1 MYELKSYKK
10 PLIKGHQPI
19 PLEIDALPVED
30 NNAIKEAIRLFSNKD
45 CWHITINE
53 YATDVDKTL
62 RGTPHWCA
70 DVEQVQ
76 TYLKEME
83 Y

>member
-19 PLEIDALPVED
+19 PLEVDVTPVDD
-30 NNAIKEAIRLFSNKD
+30 NDVIKEAIRLFGDKN

-53 YATDVDKTL
+53 YADDNGNIL
-62 RGTPHWCA
+62 RGIPHWCA
-70 DVEQVQ
+70 NVEQVQ
-76 TYLKEME
+76 AYLKEME
-83 Y
+83 

>member
-19 PLEIDALPVED
+19 PLEVDGAPVDDAV
-30 NNAIKEAIRLFSNKD
+30 NEAKRLFGDKS

-53 YATDVDKTL
+53 YADDNGKVL

-83 Y
+83 